1 MCSVF
6 YVGEN
11 MIQKMKHLTQEIDKE
26 AEKVKLERDIHPTDQ
41 ALILRWGDHK
51 IRLSGMKWGYP
62 VIHGSG
68 VLINARAESV
78 MEKGRL
84 RRESDTIG
92 RSFLRAIFTNGIRKR
107 RNIHFKGKTGASS
120 I

>member
-68 VLINARAESV
+68 DRKSV
-78 MEKGRL
+78 V
-84 RRESDTIG
+84 
-92 RSFLRAIFTNGIRKR
+92 
-107 RNIHFKGKTGASS
+107 
-120 I
+120 

>member
-26 AEKVKLERDIHPTDQ
+26 AEKGEAGAGYSSHRSGVDF
-41 ALILRWGDHK
+41 AWGDHK

-78 MEKGRL
+78 MEKRTFA
-84 RRESDTIG
+84 E
-92 RSFLRAIFTNGIRKR
+92 GIR
-107 RNIHFKGKTGASS
+107 IP
-120 I
+120 